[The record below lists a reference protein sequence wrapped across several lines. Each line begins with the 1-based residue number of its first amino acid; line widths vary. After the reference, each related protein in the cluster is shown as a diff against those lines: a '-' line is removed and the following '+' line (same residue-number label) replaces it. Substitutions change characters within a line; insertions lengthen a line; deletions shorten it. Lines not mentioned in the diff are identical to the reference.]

1 MGGRTEEGKAAGRE
15 ATEGINA
22 CVQAKSN
29 DVLKKGKTIGMER
42 RVLRRA
48 VLAIG

>member
-1 MGGRTEEGKAAGRE
+1 MGGRTEEGKAAGCE

-22 CVQAKSN
+22 CLQAKSD

-48 VLAIG
+48 ILVTG